1 MVLRVGYPG
10 PVPPSAS
17 YRREELLDQLM
28 SLFVTEGFRHLT
40 LAELSGRL
48 HCSKS
53 TLYALGQTKD
63 QVTVNVVRRF
73 FRAATGQVESAIPAA
88 APAGERIAAYLHAI
102 GDALRPAS
110 AAFMADLAEHAFA
123 REIYEQNTAIA
134 SRRVRE
140 LITDGVSSGEF
151 RPVHASFVADMTAA
165 TMARIQAG
173 AVLAATGLGDADAYD
188 ELAAVV
194 LEGIRDRVA

>member
-1 MVLRVGYPG
+1 MPTAVTR
-10 PVPPSAS
+10 
-17 YRREELLDQLM
+17 RREELLDELVA
-28 SLFVTEGFRHLT
+28 LFLAEGFRHFT
-40 LAELSGRL
+40 LADLSARL

-73 FRAATGQVESAIPAA
+73 FRAATAQVESAVPAGA
-88 APAGERIAAYLHAI
+88 VPAGLGAGERIAAYLHAI

-110 AAFMADLAEHAFA
+110 AQFMADLAEHAFV

-134 SRRVRE
+134 ARRVTE
-140 LITDGVSSGEF
+140 LIAAGVSTGEF
-151 RPVHASFVADMTAA
+151 RPVHASFVADTAAA
-165 TMARIQAG
+165 TMARIQSG

-188 ELAAVV
+188 ELAALL
-194 LEGIRDRVA
+194 LEGIRERFIGQVR

>member
-1 MVLRVGYPG
+1 MPTAVTR
-10 PVPPSAS
+10 
-17 YRREELLDQLM
+17 RREELLDELVA
-28 SLFVTEGFRHLT
+28 LFLAEGFRHFT
-40 LAELSGRL
+40 LADLSARL

-73 FRAATGQVESAIPAA
+73 FRAATAQVESAVPAGA
-88 APAGERIAAYLHAI
+88 VPAGLGAGERIAAYLHAI

-110 AAFMADLAEHAFA
+110 APFMADLAEHAFV

-134 SRRVRE
+134 ARRVTE
-140 LITDGVSSGEF
+140 LIAAGVSTGEF
-151 RPVHASFVADMTAA
+151 RPVHASFVADTAAA
-165 TMARIQAG
+165 TMARIQSG

-188 ELAAVV
+188 ELAALL
-194 LEGIRDRVA
+194 LEGIKA